1 VNVSLDART
10 PAPARGRSRS
20 ASLAFGTAHG
30 MTRRHWWYRLSA
42 CADRQAESPHHH
54 SVRAF
59 TLIELL
65 VVISIIALLISLL
78 LPAISH
84 ARTAARAA
92 TGISAVRQ
100 LQLAYG
106 FYADDHHGRLLIGY
120 ADNLNVFD
128 REGRR
133 LGPPVSNRYPW
144 RLIKYVDWN
153 WKALY
158 YDREP
163 DTDTYER
170 SIFPRFG
177 LNGRFLGGDSR
188 FYAFDP
194 NAPAGWG
201 PFYARKIEDVRT
213 PDRMIVFADSVYA
226 GQGQPFDPVHGE
238 GFFEIRSP
246 YFTQREWDLDSR
258 HSAVQVGYVAER
270 WNKRTC
276 VTFMDAHSEMRTL
289 ESLDDMM
296 LWAPLARKKGYV
308 ITDGL

>member
-1 VNVSLDART
+1 MASRPQPSLRLAG
-10 PAPARGRSRS
+10 PAP
-20 ASLAFGTAHG
+20 
-30 MTRRHWWYRLSA
+30 RRPA
-42 CADRQAESPHHH
+42 PG
-54 SVRAF
+54 AF

-65 VVISIIALLISLL
+65 VVISLIALLISLL
-78 LPAISH
+78 MPAISR

-106 FYADDHHGRLLIGY
+106 FYADDNDGRLLIGY
-120 ADNLNVFD
+120 ADNLNVYD

-188 FYAFDP
+188 FYGFDP
-194 NAPAGWG
+194 NALSRWG
-201 PFYARKIEDVRT
+201 PFYARKIEDVRM
-213 PDRMIVFADSVYA
+213 PDRVIVFADSVYA
-226 GQGQPFDPVHGE
+226 SQGQPFDPVHGE

-246 YFTQREWDLDSR
+246 YFTQREWDLGSR
-258 HSAVQVGYVAER
+258 NSAAQVGYVAER
-270 WNKRTC
+270 WSGRTC
-276 VTFMDAHSEMRTL
+276 VTFMDGHSEMRTL

-296 LWAPLARKKGYV
+296 LWAPLARKKDYL

>member
-1 VNVSLDART
+1 MNVSLDART